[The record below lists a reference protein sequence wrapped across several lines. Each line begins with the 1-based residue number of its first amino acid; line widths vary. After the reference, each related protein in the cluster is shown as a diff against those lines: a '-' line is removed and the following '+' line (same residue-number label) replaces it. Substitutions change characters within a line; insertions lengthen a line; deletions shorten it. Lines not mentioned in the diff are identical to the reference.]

1 MVLLRRATLLLLL
14 AGALLLAAPA
24 RARAQRDSGG
34 AGGGV
39 LSVSPA
45 GDGDGNGDGDD
56 GAEDGDG
63 RNDVPGDDEDDAG
76 GGADTTPR
84 APAPPQT
91 ETTTI
96 PLEAAAQESA
106 DTSSKE
112 EPVANPGRLP
122 QYRLTNRGG
131 ETCILMEMDAV
142 VGIFYEMKSKER
154 RDLEEY
160 VDDVEPTGFCKDDE
174 AQLIIAWK
182 AFELRWSFSK
192 TPGGERWYVNL
203 IELKYDKSDSTLF
216 ENASS
221 VEDVTLS
228 SRQAHGATL
237 FPTPVG
243 KSYHCQSEYKVELGP
258 SSGHGSD
265 SATLLL
271 RAFRMQPFMFKPTF
285 GPAFECSAGGAAK
298 FRDETAPIAVGS
310 TLAVV
315 VLLTVTGYGVYRYF
329 KIKKVQYDTME

>member
-1 MVLLRRATLLLLL
+1 MPFWGGV
-14 AGALLLAAPA
+14 LLLAAPA
-24 RARAQRDSGG
+24 PARAQRDSGG

-84 APAPPQT
+84 GPAPPQT

-96 PLEAAAQESA
+96 PLEAAAQETA
-106 DTSSKE
+106 DTSSRE

-154 RDLEEY
+154 R
-160 VDDVEPTGFCKDDE
+160 
-174 AQLIIAWK
+174 
-182 AFELRWSFSK
+182 

-228 SRQAHGATL
+228 SRRAHGTTL

-243 KSYHCQSEYKVELGP
+243 KSYHCQSEYKVELGT